1 MMNDKLTN
9 ALGQLDEAILA
20 EHFAYEKE
28 LARKRGMRK
37 KTLKTVLACAAC
49 FALLFGCFAAYRS
62 FLPEEKKE
70 IAATIMLDVNPSI
83 EIEVDKKEKVL
94 TVKALNEDAAR
105 VIEDRDFRSQ
115 KAEDVVLELVI
126 SMMEKGYIEKA
137 KSAILLSVDGMD
149 IAKADVLRLK
159 LAELID
165 NMLPETNVV
174 SQNIINK
181 MEAERKEMV
190 ALSHEYGITHGKCTI
205 IQKIVKAHP
214 KFAFAD
220 LAELPI
226 SDLCVLLK
234 DEENIDVAGEREGV
248 ISLKCAIEIAKNIF
262 GLTDLNN
269 VNKYVTEIHAYGG
282 DLVYSVVLHD
292 VDPKE
297 GVDWVHRTELDP
309 VTGEVLFSHTT
320 KLYETEMRMATVADY
335 AIDAYDAIRIACE
348 ALGVAVDDGYGITAE
363 YSEAG
368 KRSMMEPP
376 TPECTDYDKWLVQ
389 VITETEDGDVY
400 VYVDAETGEVKDIN
414 YWW

>member
-83 EIEVDKKEKVL
+83 EIEVDKNEKVL
-94 TVKALNEDAAR
+94 TVKALNEDAEI
-105 VIEDRDFRSQ
+105 VVDGRDFKNQ
-115 KAEDVVLELVI
+115 KVENVVLELVI
-126 SMMEKGYIEKA
+126 SMVKKGYIEEA
-137 KSAILLSVDGMD
+137 KSAILLSVDSMD
-149 IAKADVLRLK
+149 AAKADTLRLK

-165 NMLPETNVV
+165 NMLPDANVV
-174 SQNIINK
+174 SQSVSDQ
-181 MEAERKEMV
+181 MAAEREEMV
-190 ALSHEYGITHGKCTI
+190 ALSKQYGITHGKCTI
-205 IQKIVKAHP
+205 IQKILKAHP
-214 KFAFAD
+214 MFTFAD
-220 LAELPI
+220 LADLSIYELSI
-226 SDLCVLLK
+226 LLESGEGLEMTAEK
-234 DEENIDVAGEREGV
+234 ENV
-248 ISLKCAIEIAKNIF
+248 ISLIRAIEIAKDVF
-262 GLTDLNN
+262 GLTDASN
-269 VNKYVTEIHAYGG
+269 VNKYVTEIHAYGAE
-282 DLVYSVVLHD
+282 LVYSVVLHEVD
-292 VDPKE
+292 VKE
-297 GVDWVHRTELDP
+297 GIDWVHRTELDP

-320 KLYETEMRMATVADY
+320 KLYETEMRMATVAEN
-335 AIDAYDAIRIACE
+335 AIDAYEAMRVACE

-368 KRSMMEPP
+368 KRAMMEPP
-376 TPECTDYDKWLVQ
+376 APEFTDYDKWLVQ
-389 VITETEDGDVY
+389 IMTATEEGDVY

-414 YWW
+414 YRW

>member
-83 EIEVDKKEKVL
+83 EIEVDKNEKVL
-94 TVKALNEDAAR
+94 TVKALNEDAEI
-105 VIEDRDFRSQ
+105 VVDGRDFKNQ
-115 KAEDVVLELVI
+115 KVENVVLELVI
-126 SMMEKGYIEKA
+126 SMVEKGYIEEA
-137 KSAILLSVDGMD
+137 KSAILLSVDSMD
-149 IAKADVLRLK
+149 AAKADALRLK

-165 NMLPETNVV
+165 NMLPDANVV
-174 SQNIINK
+174 SQSVSDQ
-181 MEAERKEMV
+181 MAAEREEMV
-190 ALSHEYGITHGKCTI
+190 ALSKQYGITHGKCTI

-248 ISLKCAIEIAKNIF
+248 ISLKHAIDIAKGVY
-262 GLTDLNN
+262 GLTDENN

-320 KLYETEMRMATVADY
+320 ELYETEMRMATVADY

-376 TPECTDYDKWLVQ
+376 APECTDYAKWLVQ

-414 YWW
+414 YRW